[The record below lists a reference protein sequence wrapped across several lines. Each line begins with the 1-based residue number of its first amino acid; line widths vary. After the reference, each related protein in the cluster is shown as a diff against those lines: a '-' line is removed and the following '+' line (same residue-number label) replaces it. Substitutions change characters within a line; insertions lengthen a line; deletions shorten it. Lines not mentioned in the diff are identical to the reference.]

1 MHWLEYIQ
9 QVVGTAGTEKGNT
22 MRLIDADEL
31 RKDIVER
38 GTQLS
43 GCYSAGIARYM
54 DRMLANVLADVD
66 ISPTVDAVPVVRCK
80 DCKHCNTDWAMG
92 KWYGSCKI
100 WNTHSVMD
108 DWYCVN
114 GERKGDE

>member
-1 MHWLEYIQ
+1 
-9 QVVGTAGTEKGNT
+9 

-38 GTQLS
+38 GAQLS

-80 DCKHCNTDWAMG
+80 DCKCSEVFQNDSSGVMARYCNALRLVRM
-92 KWYGSCKI
+92 
-100 WNTHSVMD
+100 VAD
-108 DWYCVN
+108 DDYCSY
-114 GERKGDE
+114 GERRE